1 MMPRWMRVLWVGAVV
16 SAMAGA
22 ACAQSAPAET
32 GTAKDPLAARQEIV
46 RDRMTQLEDRMYR
59 LAEKLKTTEPQQAK
73 KLEAALHRARELLLR
88 RLMDESI
95 DLLDKGELTDAADR
109 QATVLAGLE
118 GLVKALT
125 EEEDNREERA
135 KAIEKL
141 KAIEERIQ
149 QLLDQQKQLKGETD
163 RHDRADA
170 QGAKGL
176 ADKQRELHKSAGEL
190 ARKMKGGAT
199 SQPSDG
205 AGTTKPAAS
214 RPEGDSSK
222 SSPKSDK
229 SGPDS
234 QQGKQQ
240 GKPSPDDQKQGNGK
254 QGNQGKP
261 SDQQSSEDSPS
272 SDTQSGKNAQDQEPT
287 PGAESV
293 EQARQHMSDAADKL
307 DKQNSGEAGQDQQKA
322 IDQLERA
329 KRELQESLDQLRRE
343 QQGQM
348 LAGLESRFRAM
359 LIKQTT
365 IKEGTIT
372 LQAKG
377 PAAWVHADEL
387 KLAGL
392 AQDETSLAGEAD
404 DALRILK
411 EEGTTIVVPRLLDQ
425 LREDMLEITR
435 RLKDKKT
442 DELTQQM
449 MAEIIAT
456 LEELIDSVKQMRQ
469 QIASGESPSG
479 EQGQQ
484 GTPPLLPA
492 SAELKL
498 LRSCQVRVN
507 RQTAEYEKLA
517 GEGAER
523 ERLSHK
529 VADRQR
535 EVAEMARKMNEKTTG
550 Q

>member
-1 MMPRWMRVLWVGAVV
+1 MMPRWVIALWVV
-16 SAMAGA
+16 SAAVGA
-22 ACAQSAPAET
+22 AWGQSAPAET
-32 GTAKDPLAARQEIV
+32 GAAKDPLAARQEIV

-95 DLLDKGELTDAADR
+95 DLIDKGELTDAADR

-149 QLLDQQKQLKGETD
+149 QLLDRQKQLKGETD
-163 RHDRADA
+163 RHDRANA
-170 QGAKGL
+170 QGAKDL
-176 ADKQRELHKSAGEL
+176 ADKQRELQKSAGEL
-190 ARKMKGGAT
+190 AGKMQGGAS
-199 SQPSDG
+199 SQPRDG
-205 AGTTKPAAS
+205 AGTTKPASS

-222 SSPKSDK
+222 PSPKSDK
-229 SGPDS
+229 NGSDS
-234 QQGKQQ
+234 QQGKQSS
-240 GKPSPDDQKQGNGK
+240 GNSKQGDGK
-254 QGNQGKP
+254 RGNQGKQSDSQPPQDSSP
-261 SDQQSSEDSPS
+261 SDS
-272 SDTQSGKNAQDQEPT
+272 QSGKDTQDQEPT

-343 QQGQM
+343 QQEQM

-365 IKEGTIT
+365 IKEGTVT

-377 PAAWVHADEL
+377 PAAWAHADEL

-411 EEGTTIVVPRLLDQ
+411 EEGTTIVVPRLLEQ

-484 GTPPLLPA
+484 GNPPLLPA

-507 RQTAEYEKLA
+507 RQTAEYEKLT
-517 GEGAER
+517 GEGPDR
-523 ERLSHK
+523 ERLIHK